1 MSPTSIKKVLDNT
14 EASINMEGLY
24 VSQTCKEL
32 CEKLLNSE
40 ITFEQYLE
48 QIIEDTND
56 CNNTSICGCI

>member
-32 CEKLLNSE
+32 CEKLLNNE

-48 QIIEDTND
+48 QIIEDTYD